1 MKRRGRA
8 AGPASDDGG
17 RRPWLA
23 RGLTACRAQIVDHL
37 DRTLLIGAAL
47 ALAASFL
54 HPVATFDRDRFDQVI
69 VFDITQ
75 SMNVTDYQLEGKPVS
90 RLVYAKQ
97 ALRQALLAL
106 PCGSKVG
113 WGVFTEYR
121 SFLLI
126 APVEVCTHLAEL
138 RATLDNIDG
147 RMAWTGNSE
156 VAKGLFSG
164 IGIAKL
170 LPDKPAIIFVTD
182 GHESPPVNPR
192 HRPVFND
199 KPGVVKGL
207 IVGVGDLKPSPIP
220 KFDPLGRPM
229 GVWGADEVMQTDP
242 RSQGRGGSVGN
253 EQLAEDPADAGPAVT
268 LPGSTPGS
276 EHLSAM
282 REGYLRLLADDT
294 GLSFLPLRQ
303 PDGLI
308 RALTAPELAQVAPT
322 ATDLRL
328 ALAAVAFVLLLARS
342 AIPMWQR
349 LQTRQRS
356 PRTGIKPS
364 VRGQ

>member
-1 MKRRGRA
+1 MN
-8 AGPASDDGG
+8 PV
-17 RRPWLA
+17 A
-23 RGLTACRAQIVDHL
+23 RGWAACRAGVRSGVTGGF
-37 DRTLLIGAAL
+37 DRVLLIAAAL
-47 ALAASFL
+47 ALSASFFN
-54 HPVATFDRDRFDQVI
+54 PVATIDRALFDQVI
-69 VFDITQ
+69 VLDITQ
-75 SMNVTDYQLEGKPVS
+75 SMNVTDYQQAGKPVS
-90 RLVYAKQ
+90 RLVYAKH
-97 ALRQALLAL
+97 ALRQALLAM

-113 WGVFTEYR
+113 WGLFTEYR

-126 APVEVCTHLAEL
+126 APVEVCENLTEL
-138 RATLDNIDG
+138 RSTLDNIDG

-164 IGIAKL
+164 IGIAKQ
-170 LPDKPAIIFVTD
+170 LPGKPSLVFVTD

-199 KPGVVKGL
+199 KPGAVGGL
-207 IVGVGDLKPSPIP
+207 VVGVGNLKPLPIP
-220 KFDPLGRPM
+220 KFDPLNRPM

-253 EQLAEDPADAGPAVT
+253 EQLVEGPAEAGQLVT

-294 GLSFLPLRQ
+294 GLSFVPLQ
-303 PDGLI
+303 EPEGLI
-308 RALTAPELAQVAPT
+308 RALTAPNLARIAPA
-322 ATDLRL
+322 ATDARV
-328 ALAAVAFVLLLARS
+328 ALAALAFVLLLARS
-342 AIPMWQR
+342 AIPLWRR
-349 LQTRQRS
+349 LQMRQRS
-356 PRTGIKPS
+356 PLARQKQS